1 MSSRKSHPNIIRIG
15 IVGSREYENRRKIK
29 DTIYKLNQKFGIGNV
44 EIVSG
49 GCPHGADKY
58 AKKYALELEC
68 HYKEFNPSHTQK
80 NFYSAMPEAF
90 YDKRYHVQN
99 FFHRNKFIAKYV
111 DYLFAFIPEG
121 IDSKGTMHTVKQ
133 AKTLGKNVIIIT

>member
-1 MSSRKSHPNIIRIG
+1 MSSRKAHPNIVRIG

-29 DTIYKLNQKFGIGNV
+29 DTIYKLNMKFGSGNV

-68 HYKEFNPSHTQK
+68 HYKEFNPSHTPK
-80 NFYSAMPEAF
+80 NFYSAMPDGF
-90 YDKRYHVQN
+90 YEKQYNPKN
-99 FFHRNKFIAKYV
+99 FFHRNKFLAKYV
-111 DYLFAFIPEG
+111 DYLIAFVPEG
-121 IDSKGTMHTVKQ
+121 IKSSGTMHTVKQ
-133 AKTLGKNVIIIT
+133 AKTFGKNVIIIT

>member
-1 MSSRKSHPNIIRIG
+1 MSSRKSHPNIVRIG
-15 IVGSREYENRRKIK
+15 IVGSRSYENRRKIK
-29 DTIYKLNQKFGIGNV
+29 DTIYKLTMKFGSDNV

-68 HYKEFNPSHTQK
+68 HYKEFNPSHTPK
-80 NFYSAMPEAF
+80 NFYSAMPDAF
-90 YDKRYHVQN
+90 YDKQYNPKN

-121 IDSKGTMHTVKQ
+121 ISSRGTLHTVKQ
-133 AKTLGKNVIIIT
+133 AKNLGKSVVIVT

>member
-1 MSSRKSHPNIIRIG
+1 MSSRKAHPNIVRIG
-15 IVGSREYENRRKIK
+15 IVGSRQYENKRKIK
-29 DTIYKLNQKFGIGNV
+29 DTIFKLTQKFGVDNV

-58 AKKYALELEC
+58 AKKYALELQC

-80 NFYSAMPEAF
+80 NFYSAMPDAF
-90 YDKRYHVQN
+90 YDKPYNPKN

-121 IDSKGTMHTVKQ
+121 VPSNGTLNTVKH
-133 AKTLGKNVIIIT
+133 AKKMEKPVVIVT